1 MHNLYNLL
9 RKAENIERVE
19 NILIYNI
26 DVYLE
31 EMQKNL
37 QI

>member
-9 RKAENIERVE
+9 RKAENIDRVE

-26 DVYLE
+26 DVYLDE
-31 EMQKNL
+31 
-37 QI
+37 I